1 MENRLEKIRKQQNKT
16 QAEVAEFLGISRQAV
31 SLYEKGKRKPSFE
44 LIEKLTEYYNVSIIE
59 LLGLEEDEA
68 LQIAAASEYTGL
80 SKELI
85 KTTLDTL
92 PKTGD
97 LADDISTAIMII
109 TGLPTST
116 GNESGVAVLNTLL
129 SEVQNKIDSYFK
141 APDTSTDAT
150 GLEVKHASDDEEF
163 LDNADVP
170 LYRFIETSLTEIPR
184 IAKLLNDNDEQSQR
198 LINEATQ
205 RLTKSITDAQQPRSN
220 DIKKDATQTDDAK

>member
-44 LIEKLTEYYNVSIIE
+44 LIEKLMEYYNVSIIE

-68 LQIAAASEYTGL
+68 IQIAAVSEYTGL

-109 TGLPTST
+109 TGLPIST
-116 GNESGVAVLNTLL
+116 GNESGVALLNTLL
-129 SEVQNKIDSYFK
+129 PEVQKKIDRFFK

-150 GLEVKHASDDEEF
+150 GLKIKHAADDEKF
-163 LDNADVP
+163 LDNADIP
-170 LYRFIETSLTEIPR
+170 LYRFIETALTEIPR
-184 IAKLLNDNDEQSQR
+184 IAMLLSDNGEQSQL

-205 RLTKSITDAQQPRSN
+205 RLTNAITDAQQSRSN